1 MDERIGII
9 GGDAPRLTV
18 SGLPLPPHPFPTT
31 VALSD
36 THYVVVD
43 VFPTVDV
50 NAVIFELERT
60 LYPTPTQLIA
70 MPEDER
76 NQYLT
81 NMPNGIET
89 EQVEDIMDD
98 EEEVSADDT
107 DEIG

>member
-18 SGLPLPPHPFPTT
+18 SGQPLPPHPFPTT
-31 VALSD
+31 VQL
-36 THYVVVD
+36 HNRFYVVVD
-43 VFPTVDV
+43 TFPTVDV
-50 NAVIFELERT
+50 NAVISELERT
-60 LYPTPTQLIA
+60 LYPPPSVLIE

-76 NQYLT
+76 EQWLAQ
-81 NMPNGIET
+81 MPKGVET

-98 EEEVSADDT
+98 EEVSADDT